1 MLTRY
6 SVGGR
11 GAAPSAGGD
20 PHAVLWNASTTKQI
34 YVLELSIENF
44 SATTN
49 ANIAIQRT
57 STKGTPGSTITP
69 DIDNDRDGAVAPVSS
84 VVLDLADF
92 TVVPTFQGPRLSRWP
107 VPSDGGAL
115 AVVFSVPIAV
125 PQSTGLGVEQVSG
138 LIAIETAWVW
148 EE

>member
-11 GAAPSAGGD
+11 GAAPSAGSD

-34 YVLELSIENF
+34 YVLELGVENF
-44 SATTN
+44 TVTTAAT
-49 ANIAIQRT
+49 IAIQRT
-57 STKGTPGSTITP
+57 STKGTPGSTVTP
-69 DIDNDRDGAVAPVSS
+69 DIDNDRDAAVAPVSS

-92 TVVPTFQGPRLSRWP
+92 TVVPTFQGPRMSRWV

-115 AVVFSVPIAV
+115 GIVFSIPIAV
-125 PQSTGLGVEQVSG
+125 PQSTGLMVEVVSG
-138 LIAIETAWVW
+138 LAAIETTWTW